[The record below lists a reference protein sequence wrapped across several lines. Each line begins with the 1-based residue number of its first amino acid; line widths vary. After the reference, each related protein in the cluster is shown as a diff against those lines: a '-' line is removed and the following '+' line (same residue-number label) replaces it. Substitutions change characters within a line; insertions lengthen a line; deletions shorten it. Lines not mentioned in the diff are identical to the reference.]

1 VEFDTTMHLKRSV
14 IASLVLT
21 GVMLGIVALVLSVR
35 SHQSALAQP
44 VRVENGL
51 VQGTLENGLT
61 VYRGIP
67 FAAPP
72 VGELRWRAP
81 RPVPRW
87 NGILNATEFKPACMQ
102 GELKIPGLAVDT
114 MSEDCLYLN
123 IWTPARSSTEK
134 LAVMVWIYGGG
145 NSHGSGS
152 ERLYWGD
159 QLARKDVVVVTFNYR
174 VLALGLLALPE
185 LTREANYH
193 ASGNYLLLD
202 DIAALQWV
210 QRNIAAFGGDPDN
223 VTLFGHSAG
232 AYHASVLMVSPLAR
246 GLFRRVI
253 GQSGG
258 DFSPGTQGGFPRLTE
273 AEQTGIAY
281 TKQFGVHSIAEMR
294 RIPADRIVAV
304 DAATSTPGGVSGMNT
319 RNMDGYVIPSDVY
332 QLYAE
337 GKQTDVDLMVGYTAD
352 EGANMLDTS
361 KTAQQY
367 VADLRERFGNL
378 ANKFLTL
385 FPASSEQE
393 AARSQVHL
401 QTEDVAWRIATWA
414 RQHARTRTNRVFVYY
429 FSHVPP
435 FPPFNDLSAAGHGA
449 ELPYV
454 FGFPP
459 AAAFY
464 RMESPEKAR
473 ADTRLADEM
482 QTYWTN
488 FAKTGDPNGY
498 GLPHWVQFATD
509 REQVLE
515 FGDVV
520 EMRSLPNKAEHEL
533 MNAYYL
539 AAY

>member
-1 VEFDTTMHLKRSV
+1 
-14 IASLVLT
+14 
-21 GVMLGIVALVLSVR
+21 
-35 SHQSALAQP
+35 LAQA
-44 VRVENGL
+44 VRTENGL
-51 VQGTLENGLT
+51 VQGTRESDLT
-61 VYRGIP
+61 VYRGVP

-81 RPVPRW
+81 QPVPPW
-87 NGILNATEFKPACMQ
+87 NGILKATAFNPACMQ
-102 GELKIPGLAVDT
+102 AELKVPGLAVDS

-123 IWTPARSSTEK
+123 IWTPAKSPVEK

-145 NSHGSGS
+145 NSSGSGS
-152 ERLYWGD
+152 QRMYWGD
-159 QLARKDVVVVTFNYR
+159 QLARKGVVVVTFNYR

-210 QRNIAAFGGDPDN
+210 QRNIAAFGGDPGN

-253 GQSGG
+253 GESGG
-258 DFSPGTQGGFPRLTE
+258 DFSPGTSGGFPRLSE
-273 AEQTGIAY
+273 AEQIGIAY
-281 TKQFGVHSIAEMR
+281 TKQLGVHSIAEMR

-304 DAATSTPGGVSGMNT
+304 DTAARTPGGVSGTNR
-319 RNMDGYVIPSDVY
+319 RNMDGYAIPSDVY

-337 GKQTDVDLMVGYTAD
+337 GKQADVDLLVGYNAD
-352 EGANMLDTS
+352 EGANTVGPP

-367 VADLRERFGNL
+367 VADLRERFGEL
-378 ANKFLTL
+378 ANQFLAL
-385 FPASSEQE
+385 YPASSEQE
-393 AARSQVHL
+393 AARSQVCL
-401 QTEDVAWRIATWA
+401 QTEDVAWRIVTWA
-414 RQHARTRTNRVFVYY
+414 RQHARSRTNSVFVYY

-435 FPPFNDLSAAGHGA
+435 FPPFRQLGAAGHGA

-454 FGFPP
+454 FGFP
-459 AAAFY
+459 AGAAFY
-464 RMESPEKAR
+464 QMEAPEKAR
-473 ADTRLADEM
+473 YDARLADEM

-488 FAKTGDPNGY
+488 FAKTGDPNGG
-498 GLPHWVQFATD
+498 GLPHWPQFTTE

-515 FGDVV
+515 FGDAV
-520 EMRSLPNKAEHEL
+520 ETRSLPNKAEHEL
-533 MNAYYL
+533 MSAYYL
-539 AAY
+539 AGF